1 MLKWMFRVRTWLL
14 ALVGVALLTSSAV
27 AVAPDHETL
36 IDEGLFAFPDLDCG
50 GVELTYELVSE
61 RVKVTTYF
69 NRNGDPVREK
79 INANIRGTFTNNATG
94 DTFRDHGAFRIEVDP
109 ATGDA
114 LRISGLTASYTVP
127 GEGVVY
133 HESGIKIY
141 DETGTIVFAAG
152 PKDFE
157 EQGLD
162 GICTALT

>member
-1 MLKWMFRVRTWLL
+1 MLKWMVRVRTWLL
-14 ALVGVALLTSSAV
+14 AVVGVALLASSAV
-27 AVAPDHETL
+27 AVPPERETL
-36 IDEGLFAFPDLDCG
+36 IGEGLFAFPDLDCG
-50 GVELTYELVSE
+50 DVGLTYELISE
-61 RVKVTTYF
+61 RVRITTYF
-69 NRNGDPVREK
+69 DGDGDAVREK
-79 INANIRGTFTNNATG
+79 INANIRGTFTNSATG
-94 DTFRDHGAFRIEVDP
+94 ETFRDHGAFRIEVDP

-133 HESGIKIY
+133 HESGLKIY

-162 GICTALT
+162 GICAALT